1 MSLTSMIVSSCKQL
15 KGSLLCTL
23 MWSSK
28 VDRHEDLGFGGV
40 ILEGVVFHEGD
51 DVFTFGPKIQGF
63 PRVVAGQVEVGC
75 IVNHHVGLLHEGS
88 SNQNWSVTFN
98 DIAENLLLLAANE
111 RRQHAAQVCHFSMAI
126 AISKTLLTLEDL
138 DIDLHVDPLVAHVLD
153 VVADSLART
162 QN

>member
-1 MSLTSMIVSSCKQL
+1 
-15 KGSLLCTL
+15 

-51 DVFTFGPKIQGF
+51 DVFTFGAQD
-63 PRVVAGQVEVGC
+63 PRVSTCCRRTGEEVGC

>member
-1 MSLTSMIVSSCKQL
+1 MCSPL
-15 KGSLLCTL
+15 GPR
-23 MWSSK
+23 SK
-28 VDRHEDLGFGGV
+28 
-40 ILEGVVFHEGD
+40 
-51 DVFTFGPKIQGF
+51 GF

-111 RRQHAAQVCHFSMAI
+111 RRQHAAQVCHFSLAI
-126 AISKTLLTLEDL
+126 AISKNPSHTGRPR
-138 DIDLHVDPLVAHVLD
+138 HRSPRDPLVAHVLD